1 MTDSLTIMTSPLT
14 MDSLQIENL
23 RQEYDYDSQKVK
35 PGSSYFDLL
44 REALRNFIDSI
55 FGSNTYAENQQLIWS
70 LIAIAIVIAIVA
82 VIMIKRP
89 DLFFSRKSRGD
100 KMEYTVSED
109 TIYGIDFD
117 TEITRAAGNGNY
129 REAIRL
135 TYLKTLRLLSDR
147 EIIDWQ
153 PFKTP
158 SQYTREFQNE
168 KLRIMTNHFLRV
180 RYGDFDADKDLF
192 ATVCSLADGIA
203 GTINE
208 NKLNDTP

>member
-1 MTDSLTIMTSPLT
+1 

-23 RQEYDYDSQKVK
+23 RQEYDYDSQIVK
-35 PGSSYFDLL
+35 SGSSYFDLL

-117 TEITRAAGNGNY
+117 ALIRRALDRNDHRAAV
-129 REAIRL
+129 RL
-135 TYLKTLRLLSDR
+135 VYLQTLRWLNDAQRIKWRKSKAPMQYAR
-147 EIIDWQ
+147 EVGTADMRRLV
-153 PFKTP
+153 T
-158 SQYTREFQNE
+158 
-168 KLRIMTNHFLRV
+168 LFLRV
-180 RYGDFDADKDLF
+180 RYGGYDCGREQVDEAMRYQRAICPADCEEGGE
-192 ATVCSLADGIA
+192 A
-203 GTINE
+203 
-208 NKLNDTP
+208 

>member
-14 MDSLQIENL
+14 MDSLQIDNL
-23 RQEYDYDSQKVK
+23 RQEYDYDSQIVK

-55 FGSNTYAENQQLIWS
+55 FGSDTYAENQQLIWS

-117 TEITRAAGNGNY
+117 TEITLAAGNGN
-129 REAIRL
+129 
-135 TYLKTLRLLSDR
+135 
-147 EIIDWQ
+147 
-153 PFKTP
+153 
-158 SQYTREFQNE
+158 
-168 KLRIMTNHFLRV
+168 
-180 RYGDFDADKDLF
+180 
-192 ATVCSLADGIA
+192 
-203 GTINE
+203 
-208 NKLNDTP
+208 

>member
-23 RQEYDYDSQKVK
+23 RQEYDYDSQIVK

-55 FGSNTYAENQQLIWS
+55 FGSDTYAENQQLIWS

-100 KMEYTVSED
+100 KM
-109 TIYGIDFD
+109 
-117 TEITRAAGNGNY
+117 
-129 REAIRL
+129 
-135 TYLKTLRLLSDR
+135 
-147 EIIDWQ
+147 
-153 PFKTP
+153 
-158 SQYTREFQNE
+158 
-168 KLRIMTNHFLRV
+168 
-180 RYGDFDADKDLF
+180 
-192 ATVCSLADGIA
+192 
-203 GTINE
+203 
-208 NKLNDTP
+208 

>member
-1 MTDSLTIMTSPLT
+1 
-14 MDSLQIENL
+14 
-23 RQEYDYDSQKVK
+23 
-35 PGSSYFDLL
+35 
-44 REALRNFIDSI
+44 
-55 FGSNTYAENQQLIWS
+55 
-70 LIAIAIVIAIVA
+70 
-82 VIMIKRP
+82 
-89 DLFFSRKSRGD
+89 
-100 KMEYTVSED
+100 MEYTVSED
-109 TIYGIDFD
+109 TIYGIDFN